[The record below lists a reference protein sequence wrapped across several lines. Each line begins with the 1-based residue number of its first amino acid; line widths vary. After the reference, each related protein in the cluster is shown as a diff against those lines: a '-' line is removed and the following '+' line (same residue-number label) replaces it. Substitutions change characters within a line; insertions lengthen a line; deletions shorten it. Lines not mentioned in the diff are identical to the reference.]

1 MNKVMAWLDDYAD
14 MLQTVAHMNGKG
26 PAQVLYQ
33 RSRDVKRFIA
43 ENRAGD
49 TVTIPDELLTALVQ
63 ELEFARKFITSWQ
76 KMHPTGV
83 ALYDQLI
90 ERGRSWQ
97 PKPRPEAPPPD
108 DGVDCAECAQAQEHA
123 QEPSDTAPMKSHFDI
138 FLSVYQLAREI
149 VRLTETVPTECGS
162 PDDFVRRATRG
173 G

>member
-33 RSRDVKRFIA
+33 RSRDVKRFVA
-43 ENRAGD
+43 ENRSGD
-49 TVTIPDELLTALVQ
+49 MVAIPDELLSALVQ
-63 ELEFARKFITSWQ
+63 ELEFSRKFITSWN

-83 ALYDQLI
+83 TLYDQLT
-90 ERGRSWQ
+90 ERAKSWQ
-97 PKPRPEAPPPD
+97 PKPKPEGLKVETIAD
-108 DGVDCAECAQAQEHA
+108 VA
-123 QEPSDTAPMKSHFDI
+123 QEPGDTAPMKSHFDI